1 MKLGKFLSS
10 AESKLKDA
18 GISSAR
24 LDVLIML
31 EDSLHKDRSWILAHP
46 EHKLNNLQVRR
57 LERKVSRRAAHI
69 PLAYIRGHAEFY
81 GRTFK
86 INRHVLQP
94 RMETEIM
101 IELLKKIPLPD
112 QPAIA

>member
-10 AESKLKDA
+10 AEAALIDA
-18 GISSAR
+18 GISSGRVA
-24 LDVLIML
+24 VLILL
-31 EDSLHKDRSWILAHP
+31 EDALHKDRSWILAHP
-46 EHKLNNLQVRR
+46 EQTLNNLQIRR

-94 RMETEIM
+94 RLETEIM
-101 IELLKKIPLPD
+101 TELPQKMPL
-112 QPAIA
+112 